1 MFLGLPHRAGL
12 FWLLVVTAATAVL
25 AASWGTTSPDPSLAP
40 AALLFALACGIA
52 ERIQVRLNSSR
63 PGAETLFSV
72 SSAVLVAII
81 LLFPLAWA
89 ASIAAVGSV
98 LGGALRGQRQPVKLL
113 FNMGDFT
120 LSVAAGS
127 VLWSAG
133 GGAAGLASPASIPF
147 IAAAALAF
155 FATNTGLTA
164 MMVALVLDLP
174 MRLVWRRS
182 HGNMLTANL
191 ALLAVGVPAAG
202 LWLAYPWMLVC
213 LAIALLAVHGAMS
226 DRVKLETQTLE
237 SLFEL
242 ADILDAR
249 DKYTHGHSE
258 RVGRYAEQLAVQLE
272 LSGDRTHLA
281 FLAGRLH
288 DIGKCAIDNEV
299 LLKPGAL
306 GESER
311 NQMRR
316 HPEVGSAMLAH
327 FSLFRDVAR
336 FVRGHHERWDG
347 GGYPD
352 GLRAEA
358 IPLESRIIA
367 IVDSYDAMTTTRP
380 YRVALPHAEAIRRLT
395 AGAGEQWDPKIVR
408 VFIQWVEQHQ
418 ATSPAAALAAVAST
432 SAA

>member
-1 MFLGLPHRAGL
+1 
-12 FWLLVVTAATAVL
+12 
-25 AASWGTTSPDPSLAP
+25 
-40 AALLFALACGIA
+40 
-52 ERIQVRLNSSR
+52 
-63 PGAETLFSV
+63 
-72 SSAVLVAII
+72 VLVAAI
-81 LLFPLAWA
+81 LLFPLAWVA
-89 ASIAAVGSV
+89 LIAAVGSA
-98 LGGALRGQRQPVKLL
+98 LGGALRGHRHVLKLL
-113 FNMGDFT
+113 FNMANLT
-120 LSVAAGS
+120 LSVAVGS
-127 VLWSAG
+127 ALWSVG
-133 GGAAGLASPASIPF
+133 GGGVAGLASPVSIPP
-147 IAAAALAF
+147 IAAAALGY
-155 FATNTGLTA
+155 FAINTGLTA
-164 MMVALVLDLP
+164 AMVAFVMHLP
-174 MRLVWRRS
+174 IRLVWRRS
-182 HGNMLTANL
+182 HAKVMTANL

-258 RVGRYAEQLAVQLE
+258 RVGHYAEQLAVQLD
-272 LSGDRTHLA
+272 LPGDRTHLA

-306 GESER
+306 GEDER

-327 FSLFRDVAR
+327 FTLFREVAQ

-347 GGYPD
+347 EGYPD

-380 YRVALPHAEAIRRLT
+380 YRVALPHAEAVRRLE
-395 AGAGEQWDPKIVR
+395 AGAGKQWDPRIVS
-408 VFIQWVEQHQ
+408 VFVQWAEQHQ
-418 ATSPAAALAAVAST
+418 APAVAASLAPVAT